1 VDASKLDWR
10 ESMARRLR
18 MQATDTG
25 RPAALATAVA
35 ISGAAYRR
43 PGAKL
48 LVDER
53 GRTVRAGFVVA
64 QTGTPGADD
73 FERCTAASSSR
84 SYRRP
89 GRGCGKR
96 VMKRHRAA
104 AIAVAWPAVELAD
117 VDIPA
122 DLERARARQA
132 LLGPGLRPEAAL
144 TCPRLS
150 VRRTRWNDGHTP
162 TGALVD
168 EGARRL
174 RHD

>member
-1 VDASKLDWR
+1 
-10 ESMARRLR
+10 M
-18 MQATDTG
+18 
-25 RPAALATAVA
+25 
-35 ISGAAYRR
+35 
-43 PGAKL
+43 
-48 LVDER
+48 
-53 GRTVRAGFVVA
+53 
-64 QTGTPGADD
+64 
-73 FERCTAASSSR
+73 AASSSR

-89 GRGCGKR
+89 GRGGCGKR

-104 AIAVAWPAVELAD
+104 AIAWPAVELAD

-132 LLGPGLRPEAAL
+132 LLGPCLRPEAAL

-150 VRRTRWNDGHTP
+150 VRRTRWNDGHSP

-168 EGARRL
+168 EGVRRL